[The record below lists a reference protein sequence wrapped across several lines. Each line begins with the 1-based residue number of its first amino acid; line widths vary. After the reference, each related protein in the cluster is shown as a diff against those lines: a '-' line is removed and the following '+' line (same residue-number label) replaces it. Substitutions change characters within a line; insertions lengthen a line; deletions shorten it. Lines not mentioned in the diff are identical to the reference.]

1 MDNRRQYERFSVDI
15 LEINGKMMFAKEVK
29 ILDIS
34 LGGVSLKADKRLNLG
49 NEYTLK
55 IEGKG
60 KTLSIKGVVVWSWL
74 SESREDDRGNLIP
87 IYTAGM
93 KFTDISD
100 ESLRAVGDF
109 LDENR
114 LDTDRD
120 IDKFSPNGLRLY
132 VRISIEEPQKAIL
145 NIDGSYKV
153 RKISLGGM
161 LVESEHLLEIE
172 TKIPM
177 EITLAEDRSI
187 KVFGRIASCLLSQ
200 DEENEHYEIGV
211 EFLDMSDK
219 DRTTLQEFIGLLNSM
234 DKSSTT
240 LQ

>member
-1 MDNRRQYERFSVDI
+1 MENRRQYERFTVDI
-15 LEINGKMMFAKEVK
+15 LEINGKMMFAREVK

-34 LGGVSLKADKRLNLG
+34 LGGVSLKADKRLNIG

-55 IEGKG
+55 VEGKG
-60 KTLSIKGVVVWSWL
+60 KNLSIKGVVVWSWL
-74 SESREDDRGNLIP
+74 SESKEDERGNVVP

-93 KFTDISD
+93 KFIDVSD
-100 ESLRAVGDF
+100 ENLRAIGDF

-114 LDTDRD
+114 RDTDQH
-120 IDKFSPNGLRLY
+120 IDKYSPNGLRLY
-132 VRISIEEPQKAIL
+132 VRINIEEPQKAIL

-153 RKISLGGM
+153 KKISLGGM
-161 LVESEHLLEIE
+161 LVESEHRLETE
-172 TKIPM
+172 TSIPM
-177 EITLAEDRSI
+177 EITLTEDKSI
-187 KVFGRIASCLLSQ
+187 KVFGRVASCLLSQ
-200 DEENEHYEIGV
+200 DEEYENYEIGI

-219 DRTTLQEFIGLLNSM
+219 DRDTLKEFISLLNSM